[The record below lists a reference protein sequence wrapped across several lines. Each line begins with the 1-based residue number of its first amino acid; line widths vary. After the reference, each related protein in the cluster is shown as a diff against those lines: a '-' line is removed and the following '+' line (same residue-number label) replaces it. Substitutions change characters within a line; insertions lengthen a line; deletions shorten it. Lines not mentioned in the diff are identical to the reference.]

1 MYVEIIGESLGVSL
15 QEVMGIDEG
24 DTGWGREEEGKMGWF
39 QKMEME
45 VGGGALWPLGCR
57 VPVGPAKTRCG
68 GLHWRQN
75 RRAAQ
80 GPLGFLEDKQGS
92 RKTWS

>member
-1 MYVEIIGESLGVSL
+1 
-15 QEVMGIDEG
+15 
-24 DTGWGREEEGKMGWF
+24 
-39 QKMEME
+39 MEME
-45 VGGGALWPLGCR
+45 VGGCALWPLGCG

-75 RRAAQ
+75 RGAAQ